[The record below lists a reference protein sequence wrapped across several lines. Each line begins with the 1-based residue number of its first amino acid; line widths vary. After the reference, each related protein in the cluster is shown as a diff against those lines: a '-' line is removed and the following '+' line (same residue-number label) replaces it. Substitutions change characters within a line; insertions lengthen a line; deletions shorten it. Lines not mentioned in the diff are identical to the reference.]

1 MDRESISGRTATIK
15 VGRGPHAGVFTVP
28 KALLCNSS
36 TYFKA
41 ALNGPFV
48 EGQTQTI
55 DLDDEDPSIFRT
67 YVAWLYQGQLH
78 SQDIEE
84 ELDDPQDFGLHIAQV
99 MVFADRRDV
108 AELQDDAMSMLLDYL
123 MKTGLPTLEV
133 INCIYTMPK
142 SAEIDC
148 LRWLLARKEIQV
160 GERLEEN
167 IDHWHPE
174 FLAKIIKT
182 YKDFD
187 SDSIEDTSTI
197 DSSAWFCKLTHKHAT
212 NELGCSSLV
221 KNEYVTTPSTQE
233 PPKKKRKIEPS
244 AQTVVLLD
252 D

>member
-1 MDRESISGRTATIK
+1 
-15 VGRGPHAGVFTVP
+15 VFTVQ

-36 TYFKA
+36 AYFKA

-48 EGQTQTI
+48 EAQTQTI

-84 ELDDPQDFGLHIAQV
+84 ELDDPQDFGPHIAQV
-99 MVFADRRDV
+99 IVFADKRGV
-108 AELQDDAMSMLLDYL
+108 AELQDDAMSMLVDYL
-123 MKTGLPTLEV
+123 KKTGLPTLEV
-133 INCIYTMPK
+133 INCIYNMPM
-142 SAEIDC
+142 SVEIDG
-148 LRWLLARKEIQV
+148 LRGLLARKEIYV
-160 GERLEEN
+160 GDRLEEN

-187 SDSIEDTSTI
+187 TDSFEDTSTI
-197 DSSAWFCKLTHKHAT
+197 DRPAWLCKLLHKHAT

-221 KNEYVTTPSTQE
+221 KNEYITPPPPAQS
-233 PPKKKRKIEPS
+233 PPKKKHKIEPS
-244 AQTVVLLD
+244 IQTFEILD